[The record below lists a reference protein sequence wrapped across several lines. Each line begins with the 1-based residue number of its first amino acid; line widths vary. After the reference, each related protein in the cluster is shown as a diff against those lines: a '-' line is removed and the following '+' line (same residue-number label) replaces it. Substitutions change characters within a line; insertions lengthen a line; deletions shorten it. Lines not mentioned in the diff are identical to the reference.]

1 MTTSPAHPLSA
12 RFSEALTYAA
22 TLHRHQKRKGI
33 GTPYLAH
40 LLAVSSLVLE
50 DGGTED
56 EAIGGL
62 LHDAA
67 EDQGREIL
75 PYLREVF
82 GDVVHDIVK
91 ECSDALPKA
100 GEEKPLWLERK
111 TAYVAHLRGAGLS
124 TLRVSAADKLHNARS
139 TVADLRTTGGW
150 PPSNTCVHR
159 NLWYYAALEQAFRER
174 LPDSRTVTEL
184 SLAVDELYRLTPGVG
199 PRGAV
204 GPGPDGC
211 DCTGP
216 TGASENALG

>member
-1 MTTSPAHPLSA
+1 MTASPAQPLSA

-22 TLHRHQKRKGI
+22 TLHRQQARKGS

-40 LLAVSSLVLE
+40 LMAVSSLVLE

-75 PYLREVF
+75 TYLREVF
-82 GDVVHDIVK
+82 GDVVDDIVK
-91 ECSDALPKA
+91 ECSDALPAA

-111 TAYVAHLRGAGLS
+111 TAYVMHLRDAGLS
-124 TLRVSAADKLHNARS
+124 TVRVSAADKLHNVRS
-139 TVADLRTTGGW
+139 TLADLRTTGGW

-174 LPDSRTVTEL
+174 LPDSRTLAEL
-184 SLAVDELYRLTPGVG
+184 SLAVDDLYRLTPGAG
-199 PRGAV
+199 SRKAV
-204 GPGPDGC
+204 GHEPDGC
-211 DCTGP
+211 DCTDTKG
-216 TGASENALG
+216 SNR